1 MGQERGSAMIWLTL
15 LLCFQS
21 SLAATFMVGDASGWG
36 FGVSNWPNGKSFKA
50 GDVLEFKYN
59 RPNHDV
65 AVVDKEGYES
75 CYVADDAQVFE
86 TGDDL
91 ITLQQGHNYFVCG
104 FPGHC
109 NNGMKIAVTAT

>member
-1 MGQERGSAMIWLTL
+1 MGQEGGSAMIWLTL

-21 SLAATFMVGDASGWG
+21 SFAATFMVGDAS
-36 FGVSNWPNGKSFKA
+36 
-50 GDVLEFKYN
+50 EFKYN

-65 AVVDKEGYES
+65 AVVDKEGYEA

>member
-1 MGQERGSAMIWLTL
+1 MGQEGGSAMIWLTL

-21 SLAATFMVGDASGWG
+21 SFAATFMVGDASGWG
-36 FGVSNWPNGKSFKA
+36 FSVK
-50 GDVLEFKYN
+50 FKYN

-65 AVVDKEGYES
+65 AVVDKDGYEA